1 MIFRGGSSLEH
12 LRIKAI
18 RLRSDA
24 FARVL
29 GTFRMPSPSTD
40 AYIGA
45 VFISILVACCN
56 STGMGLQKRVHLE
69 LASARDAAPAAPRAA
84 YWKDPRWAVGLV
96 CMFLASMLVL
106 VNYSLLDQ
114 SRASAFSSLTIV
126 SNAVMAKFYL
136 RETFTRYDAVS
147 AALILTGVVI
157 CGIFGATASSGSPST
172 LDQLWAQLSRT
183 VVYVVAPLVAALAAA
198 LHLLIRRSEAE
209 ALAGRRSHLMH
220 RLECFGRA
228 FLAGIFSGS
237 TGFFAK
243 AVVCAVSD
251 SLKTRLVSGSLGNPK
266 FYLFLA
272 GLPLSIFCQL
282 KTLNEGLRAFDTME
296 LVPIYQA
303 SVVAV
308 GVSWGWVFYEE
319 NKDLSYG
326 VEGFFLLG
334 CFISVTGIAVL
345 SLKKVSDVGEG
356 KGEGDALLPARGR
369 EEFEPLLLVGSPGGS
384 SLVAQDGG
392 GSGAGALPALSRE
405 PSQNPFRSTSSLT
418 LVTGSL
424 YKPQQSFY
432 TPHLL

>member
-1 MIFRGGSSLEH
+1 
-12 LRIKAI
+12 
-18 RLRSDA
+18 
-24 FARVL
+24 
-29 GTFRMPSPSTD
+29 MPSNSTD
-40 AYIGA
+40 AYIAA
-45 VFISILVACCN
+45 VFISIIVACCN

-69 LASARDAAPAAPRAA
+69 LASAPPAAGKRRSA
-84 YWKDPRWAVGLV
+84 YWRDPRWAVGLV

-136 RETFTRYDAVS
+136 KESFTRYDAAS

-157 CGIFGATASSGSPST
+157 CGIYGATASSGAPST
-172 LDQLWAQLSRT
+172 LDELWAQLSRT
-183 VVYVVAPLVAALAAA
+183 TVYIASPLVALLSLALYT
-198 LHLLIRRSEAE
+198 LVRHSEAQTM
-209 ALAGRRSHLMH
+209 LGRRSHRL
-220 RLECFGRA
+220 RKLECFARA

-243 AVVCAVSD
+243 AVVCGVSD
-251 SLKTRLVSGSLGNPK
+251 SLRTKLLAGSLANPK

-272 GLPLSIFCQL
+272 GLPCSIFCQL

-308 GVSWGWVFYEE
+308 GVSWGWIFYEE

-334 CFISVTGIAVL
+334 CVISVTGIAVL
-345 SLKKVSDVGEG
+345 SFKRTHEPGEG
-356 KGEGDALLPARGR
+356 GGGGSSAGEAEGLLAARADQAGALTP
-369 EEFEPLLLVGSPGGS
+369 LLVGSPGGT
-384 SLVAQDGG
+384 SLMLA
-392 GSGAGALPALSRE
+392 GSGEGAGALPTSSLLAGKQD
-405 PSQNPFRSTSSLT
+405 SQNPFRSTRGLIP
-418 LVTGSL
+418 VGQPF
-424 YKPQQSFY
+424 KAAASFY